1 MDIQVILMQMVQLF
15 LVIGLGYFL
24 FKVKILDVEL
34 NKRLTTLLLAVTT
47 PALIISSVLS
57 TTEYLPFTDILF
69 VFLVGILVYIVLP
82 ILGWILVKI
91 MRIPLPQQGLYIFM
105 TVFSNIGFMG
115 FPVMKAIF
123 GNDAVIEK
131 FDKDVFDAVFYTALF
146 NMLFNLLV
154 FSVGTGIM
162 GYGTGRKMNFNPKDL
177 LSPGVIASLVA
188 LVIYMAKIQ
197 FPNVISSTIT
207 MIGDITTPI
216 AMLIIGSTLAN
227 IPLKEVFSELRI
239 YPYTF
244 IKQVIIPALAYPVLR
259 LFIQDPL
266 ILGVTLIMISMPVAN
281 SAVLFATE
289 YDGDVSLAAKAVFM
303 TTLLS
308 IVTIPL
314 IVSLFLA

>member
-15 LVIGLGYFL
+15 LMIGLGYFL

-123 GNDAVIEK
+123 GNDAV
-131 FDKDVFDAVFYTALF
+131 FYTALF

-162 GYGTGRKMNFNPKDL
+162 GYGTGRKMDFNPKDL

>member
-1 MDIQVILMQMVQLF
+1 MDIQVILMQMIQLF

-34 NKRLTTLLLAVTT
+34 NKRLTTLLLTVTT
-47 PALIISSVLS
+47 PALILSSVLS
-57 TTEYLPFTDILF
+57 TTEYLPYTDILF
-69 VFLVGILVYIVLP
+69 VFLVGILVYIALP

-123 GNDAVIEK
+123 GNDAV
-131 FDKDVFDAVFYTALF
+131 FYTAIF

-162 GYGTGRKMNFNPKDL
+162 GYGTGRKMKFNPKDL
-177 LSPGVIASLVA
+177 LSPGVVASLIA
-188 LVIYMAKIQ
+188 LVIYMGKIQ
-197 FPNVISSTIT
+197 FPDVISSTVT

-227 IPLKEVFSELRI
+227 IPLEEVFSELRI
-239 YPYTF
+239 YPYTV
-244 IKQVIIPALAYPVLR
+244 IKQVIIPVLAYPILR

-289 YDGDVSLAAKAVFM
+289 YDGDVSLATKAVFM

-308 IVTIPL
+308 IVTIPF
-314 IVSLFLA
+314 IVALFLA

>member
-34 NKRLTTLLLAVTT
+34 NKRLTTLLLTVTT
-47 PALIISSVLS
+47 PTLIISSVLS

-123 GNDAVIEK
+123 GNDAV
-131 FDKDVFDAVFYTALF
+131 FYTAIF

-244 IKQVIIPALAYPVLR
+244 IKQVIIPVLAYPVLR

>member
-123 GNDAVIEK
+123 GNDAV
-131 FDKDVFDAVFYTALF
+131 FYTALF

-162 GYGTGRKMNFNPKDL
+162 GYGTDRKMNFNPKDL

>member
-1 MDIQVILMQMVQLF
+1 MDIQVILMQMIQLF

-34 NKRLTTLLLAVTT
+34 NKRLTTLLLTVTT
-47 PALIISSVLS
+47 PALILSSVLS
-57 TTEYLPFTDILF
+57 TTEYLPYTDILF
-69 VFLVGILVYIVLP
+69 VFLVGILVYIALP

-123 GNDAVIEK
+123 GNDAV
-131 FDKDVFDAVFYTALF
+131 FYTAIF

-162 GYGTGRKMNFNPKDL
+162 GYGTGRKMKFNPKDL
-177 LSPGVIASLVA
+177 LSPGVVASLVA
-188 LVIYMAKIQ
+188 LVIYMGKIQ
-197 FPNVISSTIT
+197 FPDVISSTVT

-239 YPYTF
+239 YPYTV
-244 IKQVIIPALAYPVLR
+244 IKQVIIPVLAYPILR

-308 IVTIPL
+308 IVTIPF
-314 IVSLFLA
+314 IVALFLA

>member
-15 LVIGLGYFL
+15 LMIGLGYFL

-123 GNDAVIEK
+123 GNDAV
-131 FDKDVFDAVFYTALF
+131 FYTALF

-162 GYGTGRKMNFNPKDL
+162 GYGTGRKMDFNPKDL

-207 MIGDITTPI
+207 MIGDITTPV

-244 IKQVIIPALAYPVLR
+244 IKQIIIPVLAYPVLR